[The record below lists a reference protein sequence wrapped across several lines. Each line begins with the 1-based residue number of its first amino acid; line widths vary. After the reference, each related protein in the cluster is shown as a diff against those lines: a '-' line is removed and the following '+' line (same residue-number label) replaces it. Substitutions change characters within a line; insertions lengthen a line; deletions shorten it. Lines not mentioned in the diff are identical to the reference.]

1 MKRTIA
7 GIIATVI
14 ASAALGACGA
24 SGDKDAGG
32 GATTIR
38 LAAAT
43 ASTTSWGGYAADDL
57 GLFEKAGLSV
67 QPTYVGSVQNAAQQ
81 VIGGS
86 YDIGIVNLD
95 ATIAAIDA
103 GAPLVAIGSPMI
115 KAPFRLMVNKDVTGA
130 QDFVGKT
137 VSMAS
142 TKDPDTYLFRQWLR
156 DGGVDDG
163 KVTFVYS
170 GTSTARYAALA
181 GGQAVG
187 ALLIAPYDTQ
197 AIRDGYKPLLNMAEV
212 HAGQNFGF
220 LGFVVRK
227 DWLADH
233 GDVAKKFLKA
243 FADGNDWIQDPANKD
258 KAISILAKHVKVD
271 EETASAIYDY
281 YMNELKP
288 YSKNAELP
296 PSWVEGAMK
305 IISKTVGTDFTGV
318 TPDKYLATGYTPQS

>member
-7 GIIATVI
+7 GIIATVV
-14 ASAALGACGA
+14 ASAALSACGA
-24 SGDKDAGG
+24 SGDSGSGG
-32 GATTIR
+32 SGTIR

-43 ASTTSWGGYAADDL
+43 ASTSSWGGYAAESL
-57 GLFEKAGLSV
+57 GFFKKAGLSV
-67 QPTYVGSVQNAAQQ
+67 KPTYVGSVQNAAQQ

-86 YDIGIVNLD
+86 YDIGVVNLD

-115 KAPFRLMVNKDVTGA
+115 KAPFRLMVNKDVTGPK
-130 QDFVGKT
+130 DFAGKT

-156 DGGVDDG
+156 DGGVDDNQV
-163 KVTFVYS
+163 KFVYS

-197 AIRDGYKPLLNMAEV
+197 AIKAGYKPLLNMADV
-212 HAGQNFGF
+212 HAGQNDGF

-227 DWLADH
+227 DWLKDH
-233 GDVAKKFLKA
+233 GDEARKFLKA
-243 FADGNDWIQDPANKD
+243 FGEGNAWIQDPANKD
-258 KAISILAKHVKVD
+258 KAISILAKSVKVD
-271 EETASAIYDY
+271 EPTASSIYDY

-288 YSKNAELP
+288 FSQNAELP
-296 PSWVEGAMK
+296 AAWVEGAMK
-305 IISKTVGTDFTGV
+305 IIGETEGTDFSGV
-318 TPDKYLATGYTPQS
+318 TADKYLDSGYIPKS